1 MSGFDPLAWLSRQL
15 SFGGG
20 PSNQP
25 INYGNFGSG
34 VDSTSGEPMSTSGF
48 GFRYT
53 PQTSDVL
60 NSSTSG
66 FGLNMDTAKFGLE
79 GLKAIGNLYGGF
91 KASGLANEQFNFL
104 KNNANRNFLNQV
116 TAFNTRLEDRAN
128 ARASY
133 LADTAPPNYARD
145 YVDQNKLSRTV

>member
-1 MSGFDPLAWLSRQL
+1 MATPSGFDLLAWLRQL
-15 SFGGG
+15 SLGDSSGPPSKLSYGPTDFG
-20 PSNQP
+20 
-25 INYGNFGSG
+25 YGEG
-34 VDSTSGEPMSTSGF
+34 
-48 GFRYT
+48 YT
-53 PQTSDVL
+53 PQTPVVP

-79 GLKAIGNLYGGF
+79 GLKSIGNLYGGF
-91 KASGLANEQFNFL
+91 QASNLANKQFNFA
-104 KNNANRNFLNQV
+104 KDYANRNFLNQV

-133 LADTAPPNYARD
+133 LADTAPANYARD